1 MCIVSRS
8 NNYIF
13 FHIPK
18 CGGTSISEILPN
30 KERVRLIEHTHL
42 TYVDTKFV
50 FEENNEFNFFNNCK
64 KFAIVRNPYDRV
76 VSPFKYIKKHTD
88 HHLHK
93 RLINH
98 DFTQFCYF
106 LRNVGDD
113 AVISCYEHLC
123 DDKGFIDDS
132 IKIFKLEEIYRHLEE
147 ISDIVG
153 EKINEIP
160 HINKSDFFYEKTN
173 ESDLLIKDIFIQDLN
188 MFYEELL

>member
-64 KFAIVRNPYDRV
+64 KFAILRNP
-76 VSPFKYIKKHTD
+76 
-88 HHLHK
+88 
-93 RLINH
+93 
-98 DFTQFCYF
+98 
-106 LRNVGDD
+106 
-113 AVISCYEHLC
+113 
-123 DDKGFIDDS
+123 
-132 IKIFKLEEIYRHLEE
+132 
-147 ISDIVG
+147 
-153 EKINEIP
+153 
-160 HINKSDFFYEKTN
+160 
-173 ESDLLIKDIFIQDLN
+173 
-188 MFYEELL
+188 